1 MKAKHS
7 VKLSKEQITEI
18 LVRALDLPKDTKAN
32 YTLEWYGQREEYQAF
47 GKVEL
52 SYETELA
59 NVTNKQG
66 SPIPR

>member
-1 MKAKHS
+1 MKVKHS

-18 LVRALDLPKDTKAN
+18 LVQALGLPKETKAD
-32 YTLEWYGQREEYQAF
+32 YTLEWYNQQTF

-66 SPIPR
+66 SSTAR